1 MAFLLRR
8 LLGIVPTL
16 FGVVVAAFI
25 LTRLLPGDPAVFFAN
40 SVTADAATIAAV
52 RQKLGLDL
60 PVWQQFL
67 VYAGQLLRGD
77 LGQSVGTGQSVAAD
91 LLRLLPASAELT
103 LVAFALAILVAVP
116 LGVAAALRPGSIID
130 HACRLLSTA
139 GVSLPTFV
147 SGLLLIYIFY
157 YQLGTAP
164 EPIGRI
170 DPFAIPPPGVTG
182 FLLIDTLLAGDMEG
196 FAAAARQ
203 IVLPAVTMALFA
215 LAPLAR
221 MTRASMLGVLGSEF
235 IRTAR
240 ANGLRRRKIIV
251 SYALRNALLPIVTTL
266 GMVFSNMLGANVL
279 VERVFAWPGIG
290 SYALDSLISLDYAP
304 VQGFM
309 LLMATIFVL
318 VNLVIDLLYAV
329 IDPRTGLFQHA

>member
-8 LLGIVPTL
+8 LAGVVPTL

-60 PVWQQFL
+60 PLWQQFL

-77 LGQSVGTGQSVAAD
+77 LGQSVGTGQPVATD

-116 LGVAAALRPGSIID
+116 LGVAAALRPGSVID

-170 DPFAIPPPGVTG
+170 DPFAIPPPGITG
-182 FLLIDTLLAGDMEG
+182 FLLIDTLLAGDTAG

-329 IDPRTGLFQHA
+329 IDPRTGLFHA